1 MVTVAQALADA
12 QAVGA
17 ARLDAQH
24 LLAHCLGQT
33 RAWLFAHDDLTISAE
48 KATAWA
54 TQLARLADAEPLAY
68 LLGEHEFHGLRL
80 SITCD
85 VLVPRAD
92 TETLVDWALSLLS
105 GMPGLPAPALIDL
118 GTGSGA
124 IALALARAWPTARV
138 TATDVSP
145 AALDLARRNAAAL
158 GLSLQWRLGHWWQA
172 LASDLGPIP
181 AAMDRFDLAVANP
194 PYIAAADPH
203 LPGLRHEPVLA
214 LTPGGDGLS
223 AIRQIVADA
232 PQHLR
237 AGGWLLLEHGHD
249 QPEPV
254 CVLLQQAGFT
264 DVQSR
269 RDLAGQWRC
278 SGGRWP
284 GPRSAIGSIS

>member
-12 QAVGA
+12 YTAGT

-33 RAWLFAHDDLTISAE
+33 RAWLFAHDDAALSAE
-48 KATAWA
+48 QAADWA
-54 TQLARLADAEPLAY
+54 AQLGRLADAVPLAY

-80 SITCD
+80 TVTPD

-92 TETLVDWALSLLS
+92 TETLVAWALALL
-105 GMPGLPAPALIDL
+105 PGRRHPTLIDL

-124 IALALARAWPTARV
+124 IALALARAWPTAEV
-138 TATDVSP
+138 TATDLSP
-145 AALDLARRNAAAL
+145 AALDLAKCNAAAL
-158 GLSLQWRLGHWWQA
+158 GLSLRWQLGHWWQA
-172 LASDLGPIP
+172 LTPNGGTPE
-181 AAMDRFDLAVANP
+181 RFDIAVANP

-203 LPGLRHEPVLA
+203 LPALRHEPALA

-223 AIRQIVADA
+223 AIRQIVAGA
-232 PQHLR
+232 PQHLH
-237 AGGWLLLEHGHD
+237 ADGWLLLEHGHD
-249 QPEPV
+249 QREPV
-254 CVLLQQAGFT
+254 CALLEQAGFT

-269 RDLAGQWRC
+269 RDQGGQWRC

-284 GPRSAIGSIS
+284 AGR